1 VVPRALAPR
10 LIELTR
16 TFPAVFLT
24 GPRQAGKTTLARST
38 FPDFG
43 YLSLEDLDTCRE
55 AGDDPRGFLRRL
67 EDRPGHILD
76 EVQRAPALLSYLQRH
91 LDERRGGPVVL
102 TGSQHFLLSERISQ
116 SLAGRVAIL
125 ELLPFSLA
133 ELSGRPPF
141 PLTSPVPP
149 GIAAA
154 PPPFVRDE
162 LLVAGQFPRIHAE
175 RLDPRAWLD
184 GYVRTYVERDVRSLT
199 NVGDLE
205 TFTRFLALC
214 AGRTGQLLNASSLG
228 ADAGVSHAT
237 ARRWIS
243 VLQASYVVE
252 LLRPHH
258 ASFSKRMV
266 KSPKL
271 YFVDSGLLS
280 YLLGIRSAGDL
291 AVHPLRGAVFE
302 CFVVSELRKHFL
314 HRGERPPLWFWRDTA
329 GHEVDVIVDLGTRRI
344 PVEAKSGE
352 TVAPDAYRGLDF
364 YAGLAREVGGI
375 LVYGGDE
382 CRLVRNHEVR
392 AWWACA

>member
-1 VVPRALAPR
+1 
-10 LIELTR
+10 
-16 TFPAVFLT
+16 
-24 GPRQAGKTTLARST
+24 
-38 FPDFG
+38 
-43 YLSLEDLDTCRE
+43 
-55 AGDDPRGFLRRL
+55 
-67 EDRPGHILD
+67 
-76 EVQRAPALLSYLQRH
+76 
-91 LDERRGGPVVL
+91 
-102 TGSQHFLLSERISQ
+102 
-116 SLAGRVAIL
+116 
-125 ELLPFSLA
+125 
-133 ELSGRPPF
+133 
-141 PLTSPVPP
+141 
-149 GIAAA
+149 
-154 PPPFVRDE
+154 
-162 LLVAGQFPRIHAE
+162 
-175 RLDPRAWLD
+175 
-184 GYVRTYVERDVRSLT
+184 VRSLT

-214 AGRTGQLLNASSLG
+214 AGRTGHLLNASSLG

-252 LLRPHH
+252 LLQPHH
-258 ASFSKRMV
+258 ASFSKRLV

-271 YFVDSGLLS
+271 YFVDTGLLS

-291 AVHPLRGAVFE
+291 AVHPLRGAVFG

-329 GHEVDVIVDLGTRRI
+329 GHEVDVLVDLGTRRI

-364 YAGLAREVGGI
+364 YTDLAREAGGV

-382 CRLVRNHEVR
+382 CRLVRKHEVR